1 MAEDAG
7 ALLVRSGLVST
18 SALDEARS
26 RVEELGGT
34 IGEHLVWANVLT
46 DDTLTEFYKQ
56 RLLVPQVNPNT
67 LARLPIRV
75 VAAIPQD
82 MAIELRAVPVA
93 LDNDNNLTVAMSDPS
108 DSNAVDEIGFFT
120 GAYVVRAV
128 ATQMQIAWCLAH
140 YYGHVTAL
148 GQRLLQT
155 TTAAPAPISA
165 PRPRQKGLTGK
176 VDAMRHRGIV
186 LMTGPV
192 NVQRP
197 TSGEIPLPVEVAPM
211 PAPAPSAP
219 SRPMPEV
226 ELDTNPTVI
235 PNRGPAVIA
244 APVKQSMFA
253 RDAAPVSAEA
263 AGLSAPIVVPT
274 ALPTAKT
281 IPEFLLDPAA
291 PPAAVSVPTPV
302 READTPSD
310 GVPGRNPRAR
320 SISGEIRVPKPRA
333 ESIKPVVDEDP
344 YTDEEEGPVITM
356 EVNDDD
362 PPPTPDEDTSPRKVP
377 VRRRAVKSDPPELA
391 ARAGEVELAAERQHT
406 VDEGPLII
414 IADELEN
421 PKLDATGEIKVRT
434 HRDSDAAAPS
444 RTIEV
449 SDDESEGVV
458 IHERIEPESTPILLE
473 RAKPPS
479 NPQALLPRPPVVPDD
494 SDVVELATAKK
505 SAPREQRP
513 LREAKRTQIGMGAV
527 PAVTRAHRDTDA
539 GIPEI
544 VDDTPTQVNT
554 SPVDRADDPTTL
566 DTPAAPATL
575 RQAIEAALD
584 DDDDEVA
591 EPPPPIAKDL
601 GQLARPIHTPKWAEH
616 EDLDDGW
623 GPPGS
628 TIPPPLLGAMP
639 GTADGD
645 EDDAVPGRIPVS
657 DLDSAPL
664 IVAPPAPPEISRG
677 APRPETASTPV
688 RALEDATS
696 RMIEMIRTLEY
707 AQSRD
712 DVVGI
717 MVHHLAETH
726 RRAGFFMIKPVP
738 PKGASELGVFSMEPR
753 PATLPFATLRLDAPS
768 TLQDVVGTRLPYR
781 GPMHDDASRQFL
793 ANVLGA
799 APPEILL
806 VPVAVR
812 DRVVGV
818 LFGEHRLRHTFDDQL
833 AIAARAAGMAL
844 ERVLKSRRV

>member
-1 MAEDAG
+1 VADDAG

-26 RVEELGGT
+26 RSEELGGT
-34 IGEHLVWANVLT
+34 IGEHLVFANVMSDDALT
-46 DDTLTEFYKQ
+46 DFYKQ

-93 LDNDNNLTVAMSDPS
+93 LDSDNNLTVAMSDPS
-108 DSNAVDEIGFFT
+108 DSNAVDEIAFFT
-120 GAYVVRAV
+120 GSYVVRAV

-140 YYGHVTAL
+140 YYGHVTPL
-148 GQRLLQT
+148 GQRLLQST
-155 TTAAPAPISA
+155 SNAPTAPVSA
-165 PRPRQKGLTGK
+165 PRPRTKGLTGK

-186 LMTGPV
+186 PMTGPV

-211 PAPAPSAP
+211 PASPSASSKP
-219 SRPMPEV
+219 TPEV
-226 ELDTNPTVI
+226 ELDTNPTII
-235 PNRGPAVIA
+235 PNRNPGAAIA
-244 APVKQSMFA
+244 APARSMFA
-253 RDAAPVSAEA
+253 RDPVSAEA
-263 AGLSAPIVVPT
+263 AGLSAPVVVPT

-281 IPEFLLDPAA
+281 IPEFLLEP
-291 PPAAVSVPTPV
+291 VPQTV
-302 READTPSD
+302 REAVTPSD
-310 GVPGRNPRAR
+310 GVPDKHPRAR
-320 SISGEIRVPKPRA
+320 SVSGEIRVPKARA
-333 ESIKPVVDEDP
+333 ESIKPVVEEDP

-356 EVNDDD
+356 EVNDE
-362 PPPTPDEDTSPRKVP
+362 PEPEHVPEEDTSPRKVP

-391 ARAGEVELAAERQHT
+391 ARAGEVEMKGERPHT
-406 VDEGPLII
+406 VDEGPRII
-414 IADELEN
+414 ISDELDD
-421 PKLDATGEIKVRT
+421 PKPDAAGEIKVRA

-458 IHERIEPESTPILLE
+458 IHERIEPESTPILLD
-473 RAKPPS
+473 RTKPPS
-479 NPQALLPRPPVVPDD
+479 NPQALLPKQPVTDESD
-494 SDVVELATAKK
+494 GNDVVELATAKK
-505 SAPREQRP
+505 PATQREQRP
-513 LREAKRTQIGMGAV
+513 IREAKRTQIGMGAI

-539 GIPEI
+539 GSIPEM
-544 VDDTPTQVNT
+544 VDDAPTQVMDT
-554 SPVDRADDPTTL
+554 SPMEH
-566 DTPAAPATL
+566 
-575 RQAIEAALD
+575 AINAALG
-584 DDDDEVA
+584 DDDEEDDEEDDLA
-591 EPPPPIAKDL
+591 DPPPPVAQKDL

-639 GTADGD
+639 GTAEDDD
-645 EDDAVPGRIPVS
+645 EDAVPGRIPVS
-657 DLDSAPL
+657 DVDSAPL

-677 APRPETASTPV
+677 SPRAETASAPV

-712 DVVGI
+712 EVVSI
-717 MVHHLAETH
+717 MVNHLAETH
-726 RRAGFFMIKPVP
+726 RRAGFFMIKPIA
-738 PKGASELGVFSMEPR
+738 PKGATELGVFSIEPR
-753 PATLPFATLRLDAPS
+753 PATLPYATLRLDSPS

-781 GPMHDDASRQFL
+781 GPMHDNASRQFL
-793 ANVLGA
+793 ANVLGST
-799 APPEILL
+799 PPEILL

-818 LFGEHRLRHTFDDQL
+818 LFGEHRMRHTFDDQL
-833 AIAARAAGMAL
+833 SIASRAAGMAL
-844 ERVLKSRRV
+844 ERVLKTKRGG

>member
-1 MAEDAG
+1 MADDAG

-26 RVEELGGT
+26 RSEELGGT
-34 IGEHLVWANVLT
+34 IGEHLVFANVMS
-46 DDTLTEFYKQ
+46 DEALTEFYKQ

-75 VAAIPQD
+75 VASIPQD

-93 LDNDNNLTVAMSDPS
+93 LDQDNNLTVAMSDPS
-108 DSNAVDEIGFFT
+108 DSNAVDEIAFFT

-140 YYGHVTAL
+140 YYGHVTPL
-148 GQRLLQT
+148 GQRLLQSSSNAT
-155 TTAAPAPISA
+155 PTPVSP
-165 PRPRQKGLTGK
+165 PRPRAKGLTGK

-186 LMTGPV
+186 PMTGPV

-197 TSGEIPLPVEVAPM
+197 TSGEMPLPVEVAAMPATPAPM
-211 PAPAPSAP
+211 PAAMPAH
-219 SRPMPEV
+219 
-226 ELDTNPTVI
+226 TPT
-235 PNRGPAVIA
+235 PPAS
-244 APVKQSMFA
+244 SMFA
-253 RDAAPVSAEA
+253 RAATPVSAEA
-263 AGLSAPIVVPT
+263 AGLSAPVVVPT

-281 IPEFLLDPAA
+281 IPEFLMDA
-291 PPAAVSVPTPV
+291 TPQAM
-302 READTPSD
+302 REAVTPAD
-310 GVPGRNPRAR
+310 GVPDKQPRAR
-320 SISGEIRVPKPRA
+320 SVSGEIRVPKPRA
-333 ESIKPVVDEDP
+333 ESIKPVVEEDP
-344 YTDEEEGPVITM
+344 YTDEDEGPIITM
-356 EVNDDD
+356 EVNDD
-362 PPPTPDEDTSPRKVP
+362 PTPEEDTSPRKVP
-377 VRRRAVKSDPPELA
+377 VRRRAVKTDPPELA
-391 ARAGEVELAAERQHT
+391 ARAGEVELKGERAHA
-406 VDEGPLII
+406 VDEGPRII
-414 IADELEN
+414 ISDELED
-421 PKLDATGEIKVRT
+421 PKPDAAGEIKARA
-434 HRDSDAAAPS
+434 HRDSDIAAPS

-458 IHERIEPESTPILLE
+458 IHERFEPESTPILLE
-473 RAKPPS
+473 RSKAPS
-479 NPQALLPRPPVVPDD
+479 NPQPLERPV
-494 SDVVELATAKK
+494 
-505 SAPREQRP
+505 
-513 LREAKRTQIGMGAV
+513 REAKRTQIGMGAV

-539 GIPEI
+539 GSIPEM
-544 VDDTPTQVNT
+544 VDDSPTQVM
-554 SPVDRADDPTTL
+554 
-566 DTPAAPATL
+566 DTAPMEY
-575 RQAIEAALD
+575 AIRAALGEDADID
-584 DDDDEVA
+584 DDDDVA
-591 EPPPPIAKDL
+591 EPPRPVAQKDL

-639 GTADGD
+639 GTAEDDD
-645 EDDAVPGRIPVS
+645 EDAVPGRIPVS
-657 DLDSAPL
+657 DVDSAPL

-677 APRPETASTPV
+677 SPRAETASAPV

-712 DVVGI
+712 EVVSI
-717 MVHHLAETH
+717 MVQHLAETH
-726 RRAGFFMIKPVP
+726 RRAGFFMIKPVA
-738 PKGASELGVFSMEPR
+738 PKGATELGIFSMEPR
-753 PATLPFATLRLDAPS
+753 PATLPFATLRLDSPS

-781 GPMHDDASRQFL
+781 GPMHDNASRQFL

-818 LFGEHRLRHTFDDQL
+818 LFGEHRMRHTFDDQL

-844 ERVLKSRRV
+844 ERVLKSKRGA